1 MLDKKDMA
9 TAYHKRGFNC
19 AQSVALPFAKDLGL
33 EPDLITRAMEGFGGG
48 MGGYDLTCGA
58 LSGVVFVASS
68 AFSGGNHENGPK
80 DKRATYALIKELV
93 NKFRSMCGDDN
104 CKVIRGIE
112 TKKPLLSCDGCIR
125 NGVEILEEL
134 FEGKSI

>member
-1 MLDKKDMA
+1 MIDKKDMG

-19 AQSVALPFAKDLGL
+19 AQAVALPFSKELGL
-33 EPDLITRAMEGFGGG
+33 DPDFIVRAMEGFGGG

-58 LSGVVFVASS
+58 LSGVVFVASILY
-68 AFSGGNHENGPK
+68 SGGNHDNGPK

-93 NKFRSMCGDDN
+93 NKFRIICGHDN

-112 TKKPLLSCDGCIR
+112 TKKPLLTCDECIR
-125 NGVEILEEL
+125 NGISILEEL
-134 FEGKSI
+134 IKEKSI

>member
-19 AQSVALPFAKDLGL
+19 AQSVALPFAKELGL

-48 MGGYDLTCGA
+48 M
-58 LSGVVFVASS
+58 
-68 AFSGGNHENGPK
+68 HETGPTY
-80 DKRATYALIKELV
+80 KRATYALIKELV